1 MRLLFPLLFFAF
13 PSSLINGVL
22 DWIGSSR
29 NEGIIYHHA
38 HALHSLSQD
47 AIALDER

>member
-38 HALHSLSQD
+38 HALTLSQD